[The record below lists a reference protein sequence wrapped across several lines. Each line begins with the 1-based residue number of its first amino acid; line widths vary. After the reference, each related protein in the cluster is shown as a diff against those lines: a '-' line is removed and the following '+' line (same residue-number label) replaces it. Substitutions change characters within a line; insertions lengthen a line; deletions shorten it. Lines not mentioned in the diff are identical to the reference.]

1 MTYGAGVVMW
11 VLTRRMSGEYF
22 EELVEIEIK
31 SALQNSGK
39 TCNRIL
45 QDGDPSKNSRR
56 ACDAMDRQNIKLFTI
71 PPRSP
76 DINPIKNLFNQ
87 LRRTIKYDSLT
98 KQLHQSKEEFMITS

>member
-1 MTYGAGVVMW
+1 MVSMTYGAGVVMW

-45 QDGDPSKNSRR
+45 QDGGGGS
-56 ACDAMDRQNIKLFTI
+56 IKEF
-71 PPRSP
+71 
-76 DINPIKNLFNQ
+76 
-87 LRRTIKYDSLT
+87 
-98 KQLHQSKEEFMITS
+98 KESM